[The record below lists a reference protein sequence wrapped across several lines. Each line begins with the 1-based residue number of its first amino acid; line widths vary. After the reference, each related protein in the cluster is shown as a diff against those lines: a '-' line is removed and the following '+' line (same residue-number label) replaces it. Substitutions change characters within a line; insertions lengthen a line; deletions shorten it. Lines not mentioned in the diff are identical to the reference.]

1 MNKNTPN
8 HNPFYLLILGLID
21 QILDDL
27 SINNDRLEIRN
38 QLLSAMSI
46 TIADKLLN
54 QPDLAKSV
62 SEISSHYDPKSSLED
77 ILKLF
82 QQDLS
87 NNTLDNS
94 DYQPIIFD
102 SVKQSLTSFVEKISP
117 NDSKITA
124 FITDTLEYSK
134 P

>member
-1 MNKNTPN
+1 M
-8 HNPFYLLILGLID
+8 ILGLID